1 MSFGTEIRYELL
13 EGSLITDYID
23 YIKCSVIVKICDNF
37 CVLQLYR
44 NMEKREVNHE
54 EIATADVMSM
64 ALKPQRILN
73 AIRYIKPLNS
83 NVIHTC
89 ALSGI
94 VQDIKPQN

>member
-1 MSFGTEIRYELL
+1 M
-13 EGSLITDYID
+13 
-23 YIKCSVIVKICDNF
+23 
-37 CVLQLYR
+37 
-44 NMEKREVNHE
+44 NHE

-73 AIRYIKPLNS
+73 AIRYIKPLNP